1 MSVLRKKPYIEE
13 AIEAMSEN
21 DIATLRAQL
30 NSNTSTLRFSILDL
44 PTVKTISAGTMDFC
58 DGKPEKTGFL
68 VLIPDTIA
76 MFIAY
81 HRFQDLAIFEIDT
94 TNKSFKRINE
104 YCDINEL
111 RRVIDDTVEAT
122 GDTWVD
128 EMRSVMEKDQDNN
141 VQISDGLYVAGD
153 LQVNGSI
160 SGDEIVENMNGY
172 SLSGV
177 TERTITVDGTAVA
190 KLTPIM
196 AKVVKNGNTL
206 HLITIN
212 KLTGLV
218 ATSNKTGEFSGTLSF
233 VLPENIYNKITS
245 SGTQT
250 LTCNEIQGY
259 VNFSTSSSLKL
270 VTGCYTNTNNR
281 LSFYHSYTNWSWTAS
296 TIVYF
301 RDELTILLSD
311 NLIS

>member
-160 SGDEIVENMNGY
+160 SGDEIVENMSGY
-172 SLSGV
+172 QISTSGIDTDFTYKYV
-177 TERTITVDGTAVA
+177 GVC
-190 KLTPIM
+190 
-196 AKVVKNGNTL
+196 KNGN
-206 HLITIN
+206 
-212 KLTGLV
+212 
-218 ATSNKTGEFSGTLSF
+218 
-233 VLPENIYNKITS
+233 KITFVWAFILNTTKTAYS
-245 SGTQT
+245 AALLPPIKVPADVGDKIYPIGSFPG
-250 LTCNEIQGY
+250 I
-259 VNFSTSSSLKL
+259 SSLTVAL
-270 VTGCYTNTNNR
+270 QDVALHQYAD
-281 LSFYHSYTNWSWTAS
+281 AS
-296 TIVYF
+296 TPGHVLFYKYDNWINPQLYANLLANVSYLG
-301 RDELTILLSD
+301 RIELTFLLSD